1 MCFDTQQGY
10 QPYAPAPYGYAP
22 PQPQFGYGA
31 QPYQGAPAQP
41 PPGYQN
47 PYQPR
52 Q

>member
-1 MCFDTQQGY
+1 MQGY
-10 QPYAPAPYGYAP
+10 QQYAPYGYAP
-22 PQPQFGYGA
+22 QPQYGYGA
-31 QPYQGAPAQP
+31 QPYQGAPTHAPTQA